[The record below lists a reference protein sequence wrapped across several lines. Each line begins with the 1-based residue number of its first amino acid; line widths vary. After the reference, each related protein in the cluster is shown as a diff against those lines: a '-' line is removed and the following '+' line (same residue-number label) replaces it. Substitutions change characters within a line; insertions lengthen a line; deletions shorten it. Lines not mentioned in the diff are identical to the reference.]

1 MSGGIQMIKQLLL
14 LVVVAFTSNTAFAQ
28 SWVKSLGSK
37 QGNTEITGVVT
48 DGENQAIIAGTFSS
62 GKLDLDASNTLIN
75 NGITDVFLLKYDTA
89 GNLVWKLSFGG
100 EKEEYV
106 DGICL
111 DDEGNIYITGHFR
124 SSLFNIGDKTISSA
138 WRDNIYVAKF
148 SPAGQLQ
155 WLRHSKGLTTYAWPS
170 AVRFAGSRGIL
181 FSGSTSAAKITFGN
195 ISLSVNS
202 GYYKG
207 YYGVI
212 DKDGNFLQ
220 ADLVGEE
227 GENGSQ
233 YRFND
238 ITSDKEGNLYLAGSK
253 AIHTEP
259 DPVTWSEYRDMM
271 YLVRIGPG
279 GKTDWTIEDTAL
291 YRAERIIRNNDTLF
305 VAGSRE
311 EYRTIFNGG
320 TIDTTSA
327 FYYGAYDLD
336 GSNLWGHKHV
346 GALAYDA
353 YAQGGSIV
361 LIGGLLLD
369 HMDLGDYQLQR
380 NADSSSNCPIYQDIF
395 YMEIDKTGKLRNAE
409 SISGSLEDIP
419 TAIWLAWNGDLYYSG
434 IFESYSLTVEE
445 KEIINNAELSVF
457 QHVSG
462 TYYDRSLFTFL
473 ARSPALGAP
482 GGISDP
488 LQLSFRLYPNP
499 AQDKVRIDLGSDAAE
514 VVIRLFDMHGRRI
527 GSLQNFSNNPE
538 LDLSGLSP
546 GIYMVSITSGSNA
559 GIRRLIIS
567 GR

>member
-1 MSGGIQMIKQLLL
+1 MRKQVLLFFI
-14 LVVVAFTSNTAFAQ
+14 VIIAPTSAILQ
-28 SWVKSLGSK
+28 DWVKSYGSK
-37 QGNTEITGVVT
+37 QGNTEITSVVT
-48 DGENQAIIAGTFSS
+48 DGEHRAIIAGTFSS
-62 GKLDLDASNTLIN
+62 AELNLDASNTLIN
-75 NGITDVFLLKYDTA
+75 NGITDVFLLKYDTT

-106 DGICL
+106 NGICL

-124 SSLFNIGDKTISSA
+124 SSSFTIGDKTISSP

-148 SPAGQLQ
+148 SPGGQLS
-155 WLRHSKGLTTYAWPS
+155 WLRHSTGLTTYAWPS
-170 AVRFAGSRGIL
+170 AVRYAGSSGIL
-181 FSGSTSAAKITFGN
+181 FSGSTSAASVTFGD
-195 ISLSVNS
+195 IALSVNS

-207 YYGVI
+207 YYGVL
-212 DKDGNFLQ
+212 DKDGNFLH

-233 YRFND
+233 FRFND
-238 ITSDKEGNLYLAGSK
+238 ITSDTEGNLYLAGSK
-253 AIHTEP
+253 TIHTEP
-259 DPVTWSEYRDMM
+259 DPGTWSEYRDMM
-271 YLVRIGPG
+271 YLVRINPG

-291 YRAERIIRNNDTLF
+291 YRADRIIRNNDTLF

-327 FYYGAYDLD
+327 FYYGAYDPD

-353 YAQGGSIV
+353 YAQGGSMV
-361 LIGGLLLD
+361 LTGGLLLD
-369 HMDLGDYQLQR
+369 HMDLGDYQLHR

-395 YMEIDKTGKLRNAE
+395 YLEIDKSGELRNAE

-419 TAIWLAWNGDLYYSG
+419 TAVWLAENGDLYYSG
-434 IFESYSLTVEE
+434 IFESYSLSIED
-445 KEIINNAELSVF
+445 KEIINNAKLSVF

-462 TYYDRSLFTFL
+462 IYYDRSIFTFL
-473 ARSPALGAP
+473 ARSPAFGAP

-488 LQLSFRLYPNP
+488 LPLSFRLYPNP
-499 AQDKVRIDLGSDAAE
+499 AQDQVSIDLDSIAAE
-514 VVIRLFDMHGRRI
+514 VVIRLFDMHGRRV
-527 GSLQNFSNNPE
+527 GLLQTFSKNPE

-546 GIYMVSITSGSNA
+546 GIYMVSITSGSNT
-559 GIRRLIIS
+559 GNQRLIIS